1 MEEDNGINFAEAFS
15 DEAFT
20 AIKNVVLEFLK
31 RQGNTSNAS
40 LEFPDKTVYLHAH
53 QDDVE
58 IHIVSGDRPKPDL
71 PDEEDEDDEE

>member
-1 MEEDNGINFAEAFS
+1 MEGDSGINFAEAFS

-31 RQGNTSNAS
+31 RQGNASNAS

-53 QDDVE
+53 LDDVE
-58 IHIVSGDRPKPDL
+58 IHIVSGERPRPEL
-71 PDEEDEDDEE
+71 PEDEEDEE